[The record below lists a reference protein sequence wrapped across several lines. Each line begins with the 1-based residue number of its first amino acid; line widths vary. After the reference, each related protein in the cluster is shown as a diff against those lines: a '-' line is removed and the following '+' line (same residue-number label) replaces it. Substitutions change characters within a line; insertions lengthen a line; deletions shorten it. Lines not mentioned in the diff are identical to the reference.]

1 MAFICFNVFLDVAKT
16 NVEHTLYGV
25 ASVAPG
31 AITVVADVVV
41 VAIVVCVVIVFCQV
55 SVGAV
60 ADDAAGVAAAGVG
73 WLVGVVVVVVVVAVV
88 AGTSAAVAPAAVPTV
103 VVGAIDIVVVFPL
116 I

>member
-73 WLVGVVVVVVVVAVV
+73 WLIGWCCCCCCR
-88 AGTSAAVAPAAVPTV
+88 GR
-103 VVGAIDIVVVFPL
+103 GRG
-116 I
+116 